1 MSHLNKKKR
10 VLLLYCGILKK
21 EGNVVHSLFIL
32 LFSLCSEEV
41 EPRGSASLLQPV
53 IIGTLSFPNTRPKAI
68 SCLDVQDLI
77 KEWGYSIDEV
87 RSNLYSKAK
96 FTLKIR
102 LIILILQ
109 VREKDVSGP
118 FATRRRMTRTQR
130 LQPMQAEFKP
140 LEPGSY
146 VGSIEYEVVDS
157 PIILVVNCKGDCI
170 GKKSAK

>member
-1 MSHLNKKKR
+1 MKCVR
-10 VLLLYCGILKK
+10 T
-21 EGNVVHSLFIL
+21 FIL
-32 LFSLCSEEV
+32 
-41 EPRGSASLLQPV
+41 
-53 IIGTLSFPNTRPKAI
+53 
-68 SCLDVQDLI
+68 
-77 KEWGYSIDEV
+77 
-87 RSNLYSKAK
+87 K

-157 PIILVVNCKGDCI
+157 HLIITCSSNLEEQVIV
-170 GKKSAK
+170 SS